1 VNKNEIIE
9 GIKNNNHDII
19 SRLYLQY
26 KKEFIRFAIS
36 RYQMDAA
43 TGKEIYQEAFTEFY
57 RKIISGELT
66 QIHHTIKTYLFKI
79 GTNII
84 SNELKKAKRTVKLEN
99 NSQKFYHNTSNEEN
113 DRKTIVEIV
122 KNAMNDLS
130 EKCRK
135 LLTLYYFENKK
146 YEELRYIL
154 NYKNIDSLKSQKYK
168 CFKQLEQIVKN
179 KYNMEDIL

>member
-1 VNKNEIIE
+1 MEP
-9 GIKNNNHDII
+9 
-19 SRLYLQY
+19 
-26 KKEFIRFAIS
+26 
-36 RYQMDAA
+36 A

-57 RKIISGELT
+57 RKVISGELT

-84 SNELKKAKRTVKLEN
+84 SNELKKAKRTIKLEN
-99 NSQKFYHNTSNEEN
+99 NSQKFHYTTSTEEN
-113 DRKTIVEIV
+113 DSETIVEIV
-122 KNAMNDLS
+122 KNAMDDLS

-135 LLTLYYFENKK
+135 LLSLYYFENKK

-154 NYKNIDSLKSQKYK
+154 SYKNIDSLKSQKYK

-179 KYNMEDIL
+179 NYNMEDIL